1 MFFASLV
8 CRERDLLLVPSSSGD
23 DVSVVQWPPFL
34 LASKVYNTVHS
45 VTSSCHPISLL
56 AELCL
61 PFGNRFQ

>member
-23 DVSVVQWPPFL
+23 VSVVQWPPFL
-34 LASKVYNTVHS
+34 LASKVNSTDHL
-45 VTSSCHPISLL
+45 VTSSRHPLSLL